1 MRSGFKK
8 RESGCLVLAPEMR
21 RLHMQFNRK
30 AAFPILA
37 GIRNTKP
44 DAAKKGSRSGTACA
58 APAFSC
64 PFRPAPLCNAG
75 ARLAPAH
82 APHRRAFRPAHR
94 ALRQRLRRA
103 FLLGGCSHVMPAAF
117 VPRDGAPGVQSRQ
130 NAGRRTRN
138 ARSAAVGCNVKL
150 AAAKKGSR
158 SGAACAAPAFSCPS
172 CAALQCRR
180 PACTGSR
187 TAPAGFSSG
196 TPGFMPKTAPRFLAW
211 RVFTRYA
218 GGVRAARWCA
228 GRSVPPK
235 CGAQNAKRA
244 TDCGGVPQFFMERK
258 APFAAQRS
266 LSNVAANIWK
276 SAMTPN
282 MHKTGTSVYTLRVP
296 ARFCA
301 DSGGSTA
308 QKRLGGRPSA
318 AEHVAAFNCVRACAA
333 KQSHYTRFSLSIPEK
348 TAKFGKIR
356 VVRRQKPFCA
366 EKNPACAGYSGAG
379 GGR

>member
-1 MRSGFKK
+1 MNYGISCDPGSKNA
-8 RESGCLVLAPEMR
+8 SPAVWCR
-21 RLHMQFNRK
+21 RLKCGACTCNSTGKRH
-30 AAFPILA
+30 
-37 GIRNTKP
+37 
-44 DAAKKGSRSGTACA
+44 SRSWPESAIQNRPQRRRA
-58 APAFSC
+58 ADPAQHVPHRRFLV
-64 PFRPAPLCNAG
+64 RPAPLCNAG

-103 FLLGGCSHVMPAAF
+103 FLLGGCSQVMPAVF

-138 ARSAAVGCNVKL
+138 ARSAAVGCNVKP

-196 TPGFMPKTAPRFLAW
+196 TPGFTPKTAPRFLAW
-211 RVFTRYA
+211 RVFTSYA

-244 TDCGGVPQFFMERK
+244 TDCGGVQCETGRSEEGQPIRHS
-258 APFAAQRS
+258 AAFR
-266 LSNVAANIWK
+266 
-276 SAMTPN
+276 
-282 MHKTGTSVYTLRVP
+282 TLRP
-296 ARFCA
+296 
-301 DSGGSTA
+301 T
-308 QKRLGGRPSA
+308 
-318 AEHVAAFNCVRACAA
+318 
-333 KQSHYTRFSLSIPEK
+333 
-348 TAKFGKIR
+348 FG
-356 VVRRQKPFCA
+356 
-366 EKNPACAGYSGAG
+366 NPQ
-379 GGR
+379 

>member
-8 RESGCLVLAPEMR
+8 RESGCLVSAPEMR

-44 DAAKKGSRSGTACA
+44 
-58 APAFSC
+58 
-64 PFRPAPLCNAG
+64 
-75 ARLAPAH
+75 
-82 APHRRAFRPAHR
+82 
-94 ALRQRLRRA
+94 
-103 FLLGGCSHVMPAAF
+103 
-117 VPRDGAPGVQSRQ
+117 
-130 NAGRRTRN
+130 
-138 ARSAAVGCNVKL
+138 

-187 TAPAGFSSG
+187 AAPAGFSSS
-196 TPGFMPKTAPRFLAW
+196 TPGFTPKTAPRFLAW
-211 RVFTRYA
+211 RVFARYA

-228 GRSVPPK
+228 GHSVPPK
-235 CGAQNAKRA
+235 RGAQNAKRA
-244 TDCGGVPQFFMERK
+244 TDCGGMPQFFMERK

-266 LSNVAANIWK
+266 LSDVAANIWK

-296 ARFCA
+296 ACFCA
-301 DSGGSTA
+301 GSGGSTA
-308 QKRLGGRPSA
+308 QKRLDGRPSA

-356 VVRRQKPFCA
+356 VVRMQKPFCA
-366 EKNPACAGYSGAG
+366 EKYPPVPGIPVQAGASVFRAFYAEAFCVPARVCAMRNTQFTCRVADLISLLEKSTETLPQRAEPPADKYAPRQWPFERLAPQLRGEQHRPLHVPSERSLASAFCAQ
-379 GGR
+379 RALFAI